1 MCSRIVVLVLLLAAA
16 CSPYSRIRRIASGD
30 IAMDV
35 SVPEEEIRD
44 DDPAEVVDSIR
55 TTLLDGP
62 VVMNA
67 IRDAETGEMVATDV
81 IRASKVTARFR
92 NVAERMG
99 MVSIVFDVSVPAGMS
114 DSRWQLKICP
124 EMYIQNDT
132 LSLYP
137 VFITGAAYREKQLRG
152 YERYEAFLSSI
163 ITDSTDLLWLRQF
176 EIFMERNSEMMF
188 NVTPEQ
194 AVEHYK
200 KHLRIRMNDK
210 RAARLDEMFRCYVKD
225 PILKDGVK
233 LDTVMVGDAGDFV
246 YRYTHAFQSRPGLK
260 KVKIAL
266 SGSIYETGK
275 KILELPFTD
284 ELTFYISTL
293 STLVDERAR
302 YKGDSAELDTV
313 YMAGVQALK
322 ELDYK
327 TAVTLLR
334 PYDDY
339 NAALAYVAAD
349 YNHTALD
356 VLTRQDDTDARVCYL
371 KAIVLSRLGQID
383 EAEKYFRLA
392 IAYEPYLEH
401 RANLDPEMYELVK
414 KK

>member
-99 MVSIVFDVSVPAGMS
+99 MVSIAFDVSVPAGMS

-210 RAARLDEMFRCYVKD
+210 RAARLDEMFRLYVKD
-225 PILKDGVK
+225 PILNDGVK

-302 YKGDSAELDTV
+302 YKGDSAELDTI